1 MAKLKLDGTSPNP
14 SPYSDFTSKY
24 RTSQMIEDRRDMTKS
39 EQPSRTP
46 TSYSGGDI
54 GSMRADAK
62 GRSPRTNG
70 SGYDGNTPDDYSTQ
84 DIGGQASPT
93 TPGSGFPS
101 VTSNQQKANYAPQM
115 EEYIN
120 NSKRK

>member
-1 MAKLKLDGTSPNP
+1 MAKLRLDGTSPSP

-24 RTSQMIEDRRDMTKS
+24 RTSNMIEDRRDVTKS
-39 EQPSRTP
+39 ELPSKTP
-46 TSYSGGDI
+46 RNSLTPVEDWSSGKGT
-54 GSMRADAK
+54 GSTGRGRAD
-62 GRSPRTNG
+62 
-70 SGYDGNTPDDYSTQ
+70 DGTTPDDYSLGTAE
-84 DIGGQASPT
+84 GGPVSKA

-120 NSKRK
+120 NSKKK